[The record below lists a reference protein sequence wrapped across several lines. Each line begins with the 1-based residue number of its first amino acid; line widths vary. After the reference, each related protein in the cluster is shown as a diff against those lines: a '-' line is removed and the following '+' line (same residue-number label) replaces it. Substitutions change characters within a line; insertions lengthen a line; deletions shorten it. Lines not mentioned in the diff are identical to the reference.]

1 MVEES
6 VLVNRD
12 LVGHLD
18 RLLQAKLAG
27 NSERPGAKEE
37 FGVEC
42 RIKVAYTK
50 RIDGKVR

>member
-1 MVEES
+1 MVKES

-18 RLLQAKLAG
+18 GLLQAKLAG
-27 NSERPGAKEE
+27 NSERPGAEE
-37 FGVEC
+37 EVGVKC

-50 RIDGKVR
+50 RVDGKVR